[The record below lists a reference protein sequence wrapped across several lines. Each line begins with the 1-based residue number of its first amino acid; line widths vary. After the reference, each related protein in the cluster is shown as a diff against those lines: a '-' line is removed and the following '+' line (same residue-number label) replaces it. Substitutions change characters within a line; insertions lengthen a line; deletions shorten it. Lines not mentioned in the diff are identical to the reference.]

1 VADTPVFLEMSK
13 EEIGAWRDLATTKA
27 FFEWVEWEI
36 ERGKDYVTDF
46 VVRGEIDRARVSA
59 GTLKALYNIRGSV
72 ERQEPLP
79 DPDDEPFVDPA
90 MRPSLRRKNDS
101 QG

>member
-1 VADTPVFLEMSK
+1 MEMSK
-13 EEIGAWRDLATTKA
+13 EEVGAWRDLATTKA
-27 FFEWVEWEI
+27 FFEWIDWEVQQ
-36 ERGKDYVTDF
+36 GKDKVAEF
-46 VVRGEIDRARVSA
+46 IFRGEADKARIAV
-59 GTLKALYNIRGSV
+59 GTLAALYSIRASV